1 MRSKNKTKEAE
12 AIEARIRKSAKEEKK
27 KMSAKSLESEFSK
40 RIDMKDIMDG
50 LHIKIGDIVHVN
62 GNWLKCNEKYDLVT
76 LEDRYNPA
84 IPNWILGM
92 VSGKYAYKVY
102 SIKVEIFTGEF
113 DGVC

>member
-1 MRSKNKTKEAE
+1 MKTKKPEV
-12 AIEARIRKSAKEEKK
+12 EEKVK
-27 KMSAKSLESEFSK
+27 KKETKKTSIKSLKSLESGFSK
-40 RIDMKDIMDG
+40 RINMKDIMDG
-50 LHIKIGDIVHVN
+50 LHIKVGDIVHVN